1 MWISPF
7 FSLRWEDEK
16 NQPQTGHICSF
27 KDWVIDPRFTW
38 MIALGCPGIY
48 KKKIE
53 KTGVISPTLTNCGV
67 FEVFC
72 IWVQSSNDPNID
84 PKFPRE
90 HRRLG
95 GLSLGSQLLRR
106 CSLWRPRRL
115 EWYMKITI
123 DWKRLY
129 NSYDYI
135 ICCID
140 KYMFIH
146 IYTRLYVNIERNTYD

>member
-1 MWISPF
+1 MGRF
-7 FSLRWEDEK
+7 K
-16 NQPQTGHICSF
+16 KTPQVNSSYLQLQGLGHRPKVYLNDCTRMS
-27 KDWVIDPRFTW
+27 RN
-38 MIALGCPGIY
+38 LQ
-48 KKKIE
+48 KKKNE
-53 KTGVISPTLTNCGV
+53 KTGDFITHPITNCGV

-129 NSYDYI
+129 ISYDYI